1 MVVVVPIVNVNF
13 VVVVARAF
21 STYTSIKSGYI
32 YIYFFFKFSIQIDLQ
47 CCPVSVPHN
56 VWPGENEGPT
66 TVNVSEQAPA
76 VLTPK

>member
-32 YIYFFFKFSIQIDLQ
+32 YIYFKFSIQIDLQ

>member
-1 MVVVVPIVNVNF
+1 MV
-13 VVVVARAF
+13 
-21 STYTSIKSGYI
+21 KYI
-32 YIYFFFKFSIQIDLQ
+32 YIFKFSIQIELQ